1 MMTHPTVGLI
11 GHGFVGKSYADEFE
25 SRGIPVV
32 RYALEEPYRAN
43 KERIAECDIV
53 FIAVPTPT
61 GPDGFDAGIVESA
74 IGLVGV
80 GKTAVIKSTILPGT
94 TKRLQER
101 YPDRIVLFSP
111 EFLSEATAAQDV
123 ANPFGSVVGMPTADE
138 AHQASAEAVLRLLPE
153 APLKRIVSSA
163 EAELFKYA
171 HNGSGYVQILFFN
184 VLYDL
189 AVKLGADWSAIEE
202 CVHAD
207 PYIPNRYAKPVHK
220 SGRGAGGH
228 CFIKDFAAIRELH
241 ESINS
246 QDTAGTTWLRAA
258 EAKNVALLQGS
269 GKDLDLLA
277 SVYGS
282 DMPKPAAP

>member
-1 MMTHPTVGLI
+1 MTTYPTVGLI

-32 RYALEEPYRAN
+32 RYALEEPYRDN
-43 KERIAECDIV
+43 KEKVGACDIV

-61 GPDGFDAGIVESA
+61 SPDGFDASIVEAA

-94 TKRLQER
+94 TKRLQEA

-123 ANPFGSVVGMPTADE
+123 ANPFASVVGMPVPDV
-138 AHQASAEAVLRLLPE
+138 AHQESAEAVLALLPD
-153 APLKRIVSSA
+153 APLRRIVSSA

-189 AVKLGADWSAIEE
+189 STKLGADWSAIEE
-202 CVHAD
+202 CIQAD

-228 CFIKDFAAIRELH
+228 CFIKDFAALRELH
-241 ESINS
+241 ASLSPE
-246 QDTAGTTWLRAA
+246 DVAGAAWLRAA

-269 GKDLDLLA
+269 GKDLDLLQQ
-277 SVYGS
+277 VYGS
-282 DMPKPAAP
+282 DAPAPPTP